1 MVTSMFSTGGGG
13 TSRRWISLSISGM
26 ASRRGL
32 IVSTFNCGS
41 NWISWASGPRTVL
54 KYAEPHRLRTVLG
67 PLAHD
72 IQFDPQLKV
81 LTIRPRLDAMPEI
94 ERLIQRLD
102 VPPPPVEN
110 IDVTIYLMSALAQ
123 PAASA
128 TPAELETV
136 VKQLKS
142 MFSYKGYQ
150 L

>member
-1 MVTSMFSTGGGG
+1 MKKLAILLFAAGVAFGAEDQSVRVFQ
-13 TSRRWISLSISGM
+13 
-26 ASRRGL
+26 
-32 IVSTFNCGS
+32 
-41 NWISWASGPRTVL
+41 L